1 MKSQSVELRSSIVD
15 FQYENWH
22 RSLRL
27 HQGKGQ
33 SFVINWHTN
42 LLPHLL
48 RHCAYVSLFTLVGLP
63 KSWYISLWLL
73 KSAERFNLACC
84 MCVARCGGCDIMR
97 TLRVISVPTGF
108 LLPLNVFFM
117 VTLNCSKGISTPNQT
132 PGKATTG
139 SVTWSMSGTKLS
151 PPHAQVAAVIP
162 QNLCSAL
169 RKQREW
175 RTPPAKS
182 KVLQGHIYT
191 LAPKLTQR
199 IWSSHILRCPS
210 AVPFFFFIRKKNV

>member
-1 MKSQSVELRSSIVD
+1 MKSQSVELRRSTVD
-15 FQYENWH
+15 CQYENWH

-27 HQGKGQ
+27 HQSKGQ
-33 SFVINWHTN
+33 SFAINWQTN

-73 KSAERFNLACC
+73 KSAERFNLARC

-97 TLRVISVPTGF
+97 TLRVISVPPWIPSSF
-108 LLPLNVFFM
+108 ERVFFM

-151 PPHAQVAAVIP
+151 PPHA
-162 QNLCSAL
+162 
-169 RKQREW
+169 
-175 RTPPAKS
+175 
-182 KVLQGHIYT
+182 
-191 LAPKLTQR
+191 
-199 IWSSHILRCPS
+199 
-210 AVPFFFFIRKKNV
+210 